1 MPTSN
6 AAPSDT
12 SPRRPLQND
21 ETLTSLALSVHLLFS
36 SRPTLMEAAR
46 FTLQEVFDERYP
58 TLGICAASAVIL
70 EPQWRVEEGQQRL
83 MGYSAHGLTDLLLER
98 CRGAAARTFSQASF
112 LTKSA
117 GAESPRK
124 ESVPLDDIQQML
136 DEWAP
141 LLLEYY
147 QQRLVAF
154 WSSGVTSVW
163 RRLSDLFSAQL
174 RQAASGLAGEE
185 LATVQAVLDYPNN
198 AQRQRVLGP
207 AATRACITFVYDG
220 DSGNPH
226 PDDVLVLSMT
236 RHSDERAIALLYTL
250 SGGVERFSSV
260 SALEASWFGSPSARH
275 SKLRNYTPEH
285 DIFDALTL
293 CLLERQLQLI
303 AAIKPADFADSASLE
318 RRVAQI
324 SSPGLLLGAF
334 RSGHESRL
342 SALWDR
348 LPAWLKGASLADRSA
363 YSRLLS
369 SLATLHRKNHSF
381 MTGIPKI
388 LEFAEQALK
397 EKMLEDDRT
406 RTDIRVSDIQVT
418 LSRLTNTSF
427 EIADPPFPPPTY
439 ERETLAFAQ
448 LAIKNLGAFPHVP
461 STITYQGGEP
471 PAWMTYD
478 YLRGL
483 TSRADIGKHYPQLL
497 QRRLLDDPLERAR
510 RQKYFSDSLG
520 ILLPLLA
527 LELKIKKSLT
537 DLAYRY
543 VVAVAQSAT
552 DAGHAPVIRPLAFLS
567 QAGATPDRVGNLFV
581 IGPKDI
587 NQGPQVLYRP
597 ASPTPLIEFAS
608 CAALFTAIK
617 TPGALQESVLAG
629 LAPSARA
636 VYANGG
642 FEAPHIGWLVV
653 SDFDTPPTPGP
664 ALLASE
670 PLQGDIAGALYQACA
685 RALIDQARQA
695 SVSDSQARWDSFKQF
710 GWVAFNL
717 LLPLF
722 DGPVGMIGLLVQLT
736 ASLDELA
743 QSERAEN
750 RWEAMAGVLM
760 SLALVLVHGGS
771 RLRDMAR
778 LEELPIADDEPG
790 IGPVPL
796 DNAIT
801 QAPVASVSASPF
813 GAKARLVYGWSSP
826 RARFSA
832 HELVSLDT
840 FKLPA
845 PATVQGLVM
854 SGEYHGLYQRGAL
867 WFALVEGDWYRV
879 SRRLDGVVIIDA
891 AHPARTGPWL
901 EPDGQGH
908 WKLGYGPRLLGGA
921 GGLSTRAA
929 KKLKSLEKKGRD
941 LLATLSQRVGDAGW
955 LAESERPPS
964 DVEDLIVGKSTEFNL
979 CAQEIAQLTE
989 SLGDQAPWALI
1000 DALRAAAERLR
1011 RLGRTTRIR
1020 MVKTKLPDVGAV
1032 EYLLEEKEISI
1043 RRIGDRKD
1051 ISGGKGADFLQEYEI
1066 RDTRDNR
1073 VLWYAHFHYLKKDAA
1088 AQDFSKAH
1096 LKTFAQRGR
1105 GLNFQRAQ
1113 QQSGQAVD
1121 RIWRANIGS
1130 AAARA
1135 FFLSL

>member
-6 AAPSDT
+6 AAPSDPG
-12 SPRRPLQND
+12 PRRPLQDD
-21 ETLTSLALSVHLLFS
+21 ETLASLALSVHLLFS

-46 FTLQEVFDERYP
+46 FTLQEIFDERYP
-58 TLGICAASAVIL
+58 TLGISAASAVIL
-70 EPQWRVEEGQQRL
+70 EPQWRVEEGQQRFI
-83 MGYSAHGLTDLLLER
+83 GYNAHGLTDLLLER

-112 LTKSA
+112 LAKSA
-117 GAESPRK
+117 GAESPGK
-124 ESVPLDDIQQML
+124 ESVALDDIQQMI

-141 LLLEYY
+141 LLLECY

-163 RRLSDLFSAQL
+163 RRLSDLFRAQL
-174 RQAASGLAGEE
+174 RQAASGLVGEE
-185 LATVQAVLDYPNN
+185 LATVQAVLDYPDNT
-198 AQRQRVLGP
+198 QRQRGLGH
-207 AATRACITFVYDG
+207 AATQARITFVYDG
-220 DSGNPH
+220 DSNNPR
-226 PDDVLVLSMT
+226 PDDVLVISMT
-236 RHSDERAIALLYTL
+236 RHPGERAIALLYSL
-250 SGGVERFSSV
+250 SGGIERFSSV
-260 SALEASWFGSPSARH
+260 SALETSWFGSPSARH

-293 CLLERQLQLI
+293 CLLERQLQLM

-318 RRVAQI
+318 RRLAQI
-324 SSPGLLLGAF
+324 SSPSLLLGAF

-348 LPAWLKGASLADRSA
+348 LPAWLQNASLVDRSA

-369 SLATLHRKNHSF
+369 SLANLHRKNQSF

-406 RTDIRVSDIQVT
+406 RTNIRVSDIEVT
-418 LSRLTNTSF
+418 LSRLSNSSF
-427 EIADPPFPPPTY
+427 EISDPPFPPPTY
-439 ERETLAFAQ
+439 ERETQAFAQ
-448 LAIKNLGAFPHVP
+448 LAIKNLGAFPHVL

-478 YLRGL
+478 YLRNL
-483 TSRADIGKHYPQLL
+483 TSRADIGKNYPQML

-510 RQKYFSDSLG
+510 RQKHFSDSLG

-537 DLAYRY
+537 DLAYRH
-543 VVAVAQSAT
+543 VIAVSRSAT
-552 DAGHAPVIRPLAFLS
+552 DAGHESVIRPLAFLPH
-567 QAGATPDRVGNLFV
+567 ADATPNRVSNVFV

-617 TPGALQESVLAG
+617 TPGALQQSVLAG
-629 LAPSARA
+629 LAPSARR

-642 FEAPHIGWLVV
+642 FQEPHIGRLVV
-653 SDFDTPPTPGP
+653 SDFDILPTPGP

-670 PLQGDIAGALYQACA
+670 ALQGDIAGALYQACA
-685 RALIDQARQA
+685 QALIDQARRA
-695 SVSDSQARWDSFKQF
+695 SVADSQARWDSFKQF
-710 GWVAFNL
+710 AWVAFNL

-722 DGPVGMIGLLVQLT
+722 DGPVMMIGLLVQLT
-736 ASLDELA
+736 ASLHELA
-743 QSERAEN
+743 ESERAEN

-771 RLRDMAR
+771 RLRGISR
-778 LEELPIADDEPG
+778 LDELPIVDDEPG
-790 IGPVPL
+790 IRPVPL
-796 DNAIT
+796 DNTIT
-801 QAPVASVSASPF
+801 KAPVTSVSASPF

-832 HELVSLDT
+832 QELVTLDT
-840 FKLPA
+840 FKLSA
-845 PATVQGLVM
+845 PTTMQGLVT
-854 SGEYHGLYQRGAL
+854 SGEYNGLYQRGSL

-879 SRRLDGVVIIDA
+879 SRRLDGVVIIDP

-901 EPDGQGH
+901 EHDAQGH

-941 LLATLSQRVGDAGW
+941 LLATLSQRVGDARW
-955 LAESERPPS
+955 LAESERPPI

-979 CAQEIAQLTE
+979 CAEEIAQLTA

-1000 DALRAAAERLR
+1000 NALRAAAERLS
-1011 RLGRTTRIR
+1011 RLGRATRIR
-1020 MVKTKLPDVGAV
+1020 MVKSKLPDVGAV
-1032 EYLLEEKEISI
+1032 EYLLEEQEITI

-1066 RDTRDNR
+1066 RDTHENR

-1105 GLNFQRAQ
+1105 GLDFQRAQ

-1130 AAARA
+1130 AAAKA